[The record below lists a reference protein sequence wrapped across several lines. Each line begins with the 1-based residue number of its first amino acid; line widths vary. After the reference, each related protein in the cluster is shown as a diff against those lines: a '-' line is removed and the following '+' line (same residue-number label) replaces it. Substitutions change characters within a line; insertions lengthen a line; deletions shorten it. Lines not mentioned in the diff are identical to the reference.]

1 MNNSTRIQNPL
12 KLTQYLFYISAV
24 IWILIGIFTMWRMN
38 LGGLLSLMSAIL
50 VGMLMFGNAFI
61 LLLAGIGLGERIP
74 PTYLFAVLV
83 LVVNILLTFTD
94 QFGWLD
100 LLILLLD
107 LLILA
112 LLMIFRKHFWV
123 R

>member
-1 MNNSTRIQNPL
+1 MNNITRIQNPL
-12 KLTQYLFYISAV
+12 KLTQSLFYLNAAV
-24 IWILIGIFTMWRMN
+24 WVVAGAFTLWRMS
-38 LGGLLSLMSAIL
+38 LGGLLSQMGVIL

-100 LLILLLD
+100 LLTLLLD